1 MRYAITDEGRIVH
14 SKDSIFI
21 QENIPGTF
29 KRLPNRTA
37 KEVMCNQIEQAI
49 NVLSQYNG
57 LRTRADDLVRMYETK
72 PSAIPMKGHLETLE
86 GGMIVFVAE

>member
-49 NVLSQYNG
+49 NILSRYNG
-57 LRTRADDLVRMYETK
+57 LRTKADDLVRMYETQ

-86 GGMIVFVAE
+86 GGMIVFVAG

>member
-1 MRYAITDEGRIVH
+1 MRYAITDQGRIVH

-49 NVLSQYNG
+49 NILSQYNG

-72 PSAIPMKGHLETLE
+72 PSAIPMKGHLETLK

>member
-14 SKDSIFI
+14 SKDSIFL
-21 QENIPGTF
+21 QELTSEPIR
-29 KRLPNRTA
+29 RLPNRTA

-49 NVLSQYNG
+49 HILSQYNG

-72 PSAIPMKGHLETLE
+72 PSAIPMKGHLETRE
-86 GGMIVFVAE
+86 GGMIVFVAG

>member
-21 QENIPGTF
+21 QETWPGTIQ
-29 KRLPNRTA
+29 RLPNRTA

-49 NVLSQYNG
+49 SILSQYNG

-72 PSAIPMKGHLETLE
+72 PSAIPMKGHLETRE
-86 GGMIVFVAE
+86 GGMIVFVAG

>member
-37 KEVMCNQIEQAI
+37 KEVMCNQIEQSI
-49 NVLSQYNG
+49 NILSQYKG
-57 LRTRADDLVRMYETK
+57 LRTKADDLVRMYETK

>member
-1 MRYAITDEGRIVH
+1 MRYAITNEGRIVH
-14 SKDSIFI
+14 SKDSFFI

-49 NVLSQYNG
+49 HILSQYNG

-72 PSAIPMKGHLETLE
+72 PSAIPMKGHLETRE
-86 GGMIVFVAE
+86 GGMIVFVAG